1 MHIGSNPPLLGFIL
15 RPETEVRRDTFSN
28 ILETN
33 CFTVN
38 HVHQSFV
45 QKAHYTSAKFEAEI
59 SEFEACSLTEQY
71 IDGFR
76 APFVQESEV
85 KIGLEFV
92 EQIPI
97 PINGTSLIIG
107 RITWVMIADGVVDDE
122 GQLDLSK
129 VDDVGISG
137 LNTYYAIKKIAKFP
151 YARAGQLPDFE

>member
-1 MHIGSNPPLLGFIL
+1 MVFNEQDFTKLDRIKRLNIVNSLSGVRSATLIGSISNIGLTNLAIFNSVMHIGSNPPLLGFIL

-33 CFTVN
+33 CFTIN

-76 APFVQESEV
+76 APFVKESEV

-107 RITWVMIADGVVDDE
+107 QD
-122 GQLDLSK
+122 
-129 VDDVGISG
+129 
-137 LNTYYAIKKIAKFP
+137 
-151 YARAGQLPDFE
+151 